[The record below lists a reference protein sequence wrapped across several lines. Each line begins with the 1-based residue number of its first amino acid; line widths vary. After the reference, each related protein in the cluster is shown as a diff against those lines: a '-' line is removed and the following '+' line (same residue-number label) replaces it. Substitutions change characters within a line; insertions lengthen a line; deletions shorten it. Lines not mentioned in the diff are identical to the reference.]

1 MMNGHPQ
8 YDEAFDLY
16 ALGALDAQER
26 GEMESHVK
34 QCRDCAEKLAAARQ
48 RIAVVALSVPEVRP
62 PEQIKKRLMERV
74 HTESQPAAAGA
85 RRRHDDSPAAVASTQ
100 GARFAF
106 LRRPSLAWSFA
117 ACAAVLAV
125 VFAVRSSHLQQ
136 QLNQQQQQIAS
147 LQNSAA
153 HDRLVSGLLTGNDTQ
168 RVLLTEAQ
176 SASHPEGRVYYHPSR
191 GLLFYANNLP
201 AVPPGRAYELWVIPT
216 QGAPIPA
223 GTFQPNGR
231 GEGSVILPALPPGVT
246 AKAFAVTLEPAGG
259 VPSPTGPKVLV
270 GAPA

>member
-85 RRRHDDSPAAVASTQ
+85 RRRHDDVAAPAKS
-100 GARFAF
+100 GAGVFDF
-106 LRRPSLAWSFA
+106 FRRPSLAWSFA
-117 ACAAVLAV
+117 ACAAALAV
-125 VFAVRSSHLQQ
+125 VFALRSSHLRQ

-223 GTFQPNGR
+223 GTFQPNAR
-231 GEGSVILPALPPGVT
+231 GEGSVILPALPSGVT

>member
-8 YDEAFDLY
+8 FDEAFDLY

-34 QCRDCAEKLAAARQ
+34 QCRQCAEKLAEARQ

-62 PEQIKKRLMERV
+62 PEQIKKRLMDRV
-74 HTESQPAAAGA
+74 HSETQAAATGA
-85 RRRHDDSPAAVASTQ
+85 RRRHDDVAAPAKGTAGV
-100 GARFAF
+100 FDF
-106 LRRPSLAWSFA
+106 FRRPSLAWSFA
-117 ACAAVLAV
+117 ACAALLAV

-136 QLNQQQQQIAS
+136 QLSQQQQQLAS
-147 LQNSAA
+147 LQDSAA

-176 SASHPEGRVYYHPSR
+176 GPSHPEGRVYYHPSR

-201 AVPPGRAYELWVIPT
+201 ALPAGRAYELWVIPA

-223 GTFQPNGR
+223 GTFQPNAR
-231 GEGSVILPALPPGVT
+231 GEGSVILPALPSGVT

-259 VPSPTGPKVLV
+259 VPLPTGPKVLV